1 MLQMSHCLRSLDDIE
16 SCIRL
21 FAASYVPGKQSILIS
36 IYTHWNKP
44 ETIREM
50 IRLFCD
56 AFPEA
61 EIAGMTTAGGI
72 DHGRMCLR
80 QTVITIQF
88 FEKSDVHTAI
98 YDFSQESMGELGE
111 KARSFCQRQ
120 KDLSA
125 LLLLMTQRCYD
136 FEPFLTALD
145 SWERTSPY
153 AAGMPI
159 PIGMKMASMSSPR
172 MPSFPAVSFLSPFP
186 VT

>member
-1 MLQMSHCLRSLDDIE
+1 MIQKSYCLRSLDDIE

-61 EIAGMTTAGGI
+61 EIAGMTTASGI
-72 DHGRMCLR
+72 DHGRMRLR
-80 QTVITIQF
+80 QTVVTIQF

-98 YDFSQESMGELGE
+98 YDFSQEPWKTSGKKHEASAKSRKTSL
-111 KARSFCQRQ
+111 RSFC
-120 KDLSA
+120 
-125 LLLLMTQRCYD
+125 
-136 FEPFLTALD
+136 
-145 SWERTSPY
+145 
-153 AAGMPI
+153 
-159 PIGMKMASMSSPR
+159 
-172 MPSFPAVSFLSPFP
+172 
-186 VT
+186 

>member
-50 IRLFCD
+50 TRLFCV

-72 DHGRMCLR
+72 DNGCMRLR
-80 QTVITIQF
+80 QTVVTIQF
-88 FEKSDVHTAI
+88 FEKSDVHT
-98 YDFSQESMGELGE
+98 SMTFPKSPWKTSGKKHEASAKSRKTSL
-111 KARSFCQRQ
+111 RSFC
-120 KDLSA
+120 
-125 LLLLMTQRCYD
+125 
-136 FEPFLTALD
+136 
-145 SWERTSPY
+145 
-153 AAGMPI
+153 
-159 PIGMKMASMSSPR
+159 
-172 MPSFPAVSFLSPFP
+172 
-186 VT
+186 